1 MTLPAVRSTF
11 HISRWQLFHLYFC
24 FVVFVL
30 AVTNVLPAFD
40 FGFFMKRAR
49 VLQELLGD
57 ANYHQDRIA
66 RQVPIASKT
75 STWNILVSVH

>member
-40 FGFFMKRAR
+40 FGFFLAVELNLLILPEWFAFIGSLLRAGR
-49 VLQELLGD
+49 LQLAIND
-57 ANYHQDRIA
+57 
-66 RQVPIASKT
+66 
-75 STWNILVSVH
+75 